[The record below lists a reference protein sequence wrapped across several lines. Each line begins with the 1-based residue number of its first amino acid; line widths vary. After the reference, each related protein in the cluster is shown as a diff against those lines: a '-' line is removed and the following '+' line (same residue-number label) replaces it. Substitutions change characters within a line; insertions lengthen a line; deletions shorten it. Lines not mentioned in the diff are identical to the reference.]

1 MPEWLSDTITLQWEA
16 PQTVERSNKIRST
29 IYVGLGTQK
38 SKSDPSLQAIKK

>member
-16 PQTVERSNKIRST
+16 PQTVDRFNEIRRT
-29 IYVGLGTQK
+29 IYVGLGTEK